1 MHRRPVGFVIFASP
15 KSGTQWM
22 QRLLS
27 THPDVQCAETR
38 AFGTYF
44 DPEHVS
50 GPNLTLESYVSA
62 LRAFHVPPDGAEPG
76 AYFRR
81 LLFNLLDAVAA
92 TSLRASGKSIYG
104 EKITPHLGTAAD
116 VVARLAEYEPDLRFV
131 HLSRDGRDVVVSGL
145 VHQQIIH
152 GRAGSGLGPLLK
164 KSVARQQVPHE
175 MLEFFTD
182 LWTQAVSAA
191 LEAERIFERY
201 LHLRYEDLL
210 EDTAVQA
217 RRLLQFIGADT
228 DDATLNRCIDAAS
241 FENMSGGRQRGQ
253 EDRTSVVRKGV
264 AGDWRRWFSDE
275 QTAWFDERAAPYLE
289 ALGYEPALAG
299 RPP

>member
-1 MHRRPVGFVIFASP
+1 MDRRAVGYVIFASP

-38 AFGTYF
+38 AFGSYF
-44 DPEHVS
+44 DAEHVS
-50 GPNLTLESYVSA
+50 GMNLTLESYVSA
-62 LRAFHVPPDGAEPG
+62 LRAFHVPPDGAEPD
-76 AYFRR
+76 AYFRT
-81 LLFNLLDAVAA
+81 LAFNLLDAVAR
-92 TSLRASGKSIYG
+92 TSLRAAGKSIYG
-104 EKITPHLGTAAD
+104 EKITPHLGTAAT
-116 VVARLAEYEPDLRFV
+116 VVARLAEYDPDLRFV

-152 GRAGSGLGPLLK
+152 GRAGTGTATLLK
-164 KSVARQQVPHE
+164 ESVARQRVPDD
-175 MLEFFTD
+175 LLRFFTD

-191 LEAERIFERY
+191 LDAGRVFERY

-210 EDTAVQA
+210 EDTAA
-217 RRLLQFIGADT
+217 AGRRLLAFIGAEADEK
-228 DDATLNRCIDAAS
+228 TLHRCIDAAS
-241 FENMSGGRQRGQ
+241 VETMSGGRRRGQ

-275 QTAWFDERAAPYLE
+275 QAAWFDERAGALLE
-289 ALGYEPALAG
+289 TLGYEPALAG
-299 RPP
+299 RAA